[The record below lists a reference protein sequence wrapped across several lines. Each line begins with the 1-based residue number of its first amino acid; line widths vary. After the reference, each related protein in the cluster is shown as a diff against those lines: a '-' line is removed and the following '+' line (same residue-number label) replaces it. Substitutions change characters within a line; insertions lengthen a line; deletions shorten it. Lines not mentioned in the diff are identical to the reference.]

1 MPKVVSIT
9 GGSGTEL
16 KPQAR
21 PVKVGY
27 VARDVA
33 RADNLIAIAE
43 ALSSL
48 QPSLRR
54 FTEKRMEEQKDA
66 ALAQGQLVYE
76 MESNR
81 QSWSDFVKANPQHA
95 KANPWIREGY
105 LRARM
110 ANEGENYRSWIQ
122 AQASGP
128 NAYVDIGG
136 TKVPLSEASPE
147 QSALW
152 FQQQKQRYVQEVM
165 GGETDPV
172 LFSEIFIPM
181 ASAAERELNS
191 RIISYQQDVMWNKAI
206 GEHTKLITNS
216 LRGAVEAGV
225 FDGPDAEQNMAS
237 LGARFSDVA
246 RQLIRDGVPPKQVN
260 EAIVDSIITFAD
272 ANDIDDVGAILGIVK
287 HIETSP
293 GSYLGDIPEVAKM
306 VEGAKDAIQTERYW
320 AMKQAEEKKR
330 MEEAEARR
338 VDEIA
343 IVNQFITNPLKMPK
357 SMQTAFAQKYGVD
370 ALTGLLSD
378 LRAIH
383 TYSKGD
389 GSGSGGGSE
398 SGKLTM
404 SDYDLMSRLVQG
416 DNTVTPKQI
425 LDSNFTNSKKTEMLA
440 KLSEKGNGLSK
451 SQNDELRDTA
461 VKLAFTSLTFGN
473 ANPDEASPEEQQ
485 LGYTMVDDMLFG
497 FNELLNATPDARN
510 NEVIQKRLL
519 AQAAAKTMNTY
530 KGHVQTLLQRLREDP
545 NESIPNVVSQNLNF
559 SGLSP
564 ELRAKVEPL
573 AQEHLTMV
581 TSGAGPSAPFL
592 QYIKELERVTGHR
605 NLNPDEVAKLLLKKG
620 G

>member
-1 MPKVVSIT
+1 MPKVVSLT

-16 KPQAR
+16 KPKAR

-33 RADNLIAIAE
+33 RTDNLTAIAE

-54 FTEKRMEEQKDA
+54 FAEKRAEEAKDEGV
-66 ALAQGQLVYE
+66 AQGQLLYD
-76 MESNR
+76 MEANR

-128 NAYVDIGG
+128 NASVDIGG
-136 TKVPLSEASPE
+136 TKVPLSEATPE

-181 ASAAERELNS
+181 AEAAERELNS

-206 GEHTKLITNS
+206 GEHTKLITNT
-216 LRGAVEAGV
+216 LRGAVEAGA

-260 EAIVDSIITFAD
+260 DAIVDSIITFAD
-272 ANDIDDVGAILGIVK
+272 ANDIDDVTPILDIVK

-306 VEGAKDAIQTERYW
+306 VEGAKDSIRTERYW
-320 AMKQAEEKKR
+320 DRKQKEELKRAEEL
-330 MEEAEARR
+330 EARR
-338 VDEIA
+338 ADEIA
-343 IVNQFITNPLKMPK
+343 IVNQFITNPLRMPK
-357 SMQTAFAQKYGVD
+357 SMQNAFAQKYGVD
-370 ALTGLLSD
+370 ALTRLLND
-378 LRAIH
+378 LRSIH
-383 TYSKGD
+383 NYAKGD
-389 GSGSGGGSE
+389 GRG
-398 SGKLTM
+398 GKLTKA
-404 SDYDLMSRLVQG
+404 DYDIMAAVNQG
-416 DNTVTPKQI
+416 DPTVTPERI
-425 LDSNFTNSKKTEMLA
+425 INSNLTDSKKLEYLE

-451 SQNDELRDTA
+451 TRNKDIRKTA
-461 VKLAFTSLTFGN
+461 VKLTFQAITYGKG
-473 ANPDEASPEEQQ
+473 NPDEASPEEQQ
-485 LGYTMVDDMLFG
+485 LGYTMANDTLWE
-497 FNELLNATPDARN
+497 FNELLKASPEAKN
-510 NEVIQKRLL
+510 NEILQMRLL
-519 AQAAAKTMNTY
+519 AQAAATTQRIYEPYIKVIQNSLRANPEA
-530 KGHVQTLLQRLREDP
+530 KVQD
-545 NESIPNVVSQNLNF
+545 IVSQNLNF

-592 QYIKELERVTGHR
+592 QYIKELERATGHR
-605 NLNPDEVAKLLLKKG
+605 NLNPDEIAKLLLRKG

>member
-1 MPKVVSIT
+1 MPKVVSLT

-33 RADNLIAIAE
+33 RADNLTSIAE

-54 FTEKRMEEQKDA
+54 FTEKRTEEQKDA
-66 ALAQGQLVYE
+66 DLAKGQLLYD
-76 MESNR
+76 MEANR

-128 NAYVDIGG
+128 NASVDVGG
-136 TKVPLSEASPE
+136 TNIPLSEATPE

-172 LFSEIFIPM
+172 LFSEIFLPM
-181 ASAAERELNS
+181 ASASERELNS

-216 LRGAVEAGV
+216 LQGAVEAGA

-260 EAIVDSIITFAD
+260 EAIVDSIVTFAD
-272 ANDIDDVGAILGIVK
+272 ANDIDDVTSILDIVK

-293 GSYLGDIPEVAKM
+293 GSYLGDIPEVAKT
-306 VEGAKDAIQTERYW
+306 VEGAKDSIRTERYW
-320 AMKQAEEKKR
+320 DRKQKEELKR
-330 MEEAEARR
+330 EEELEARR
-338 VDEIA
+338 ADEIA
-343 IVNQFITNPLKMPK
+343 IVNQFITNPLRMPK
-357 SMQTAFAQKYGVD
+357 SMQNAFAQKYGVD
-370 ALTGLLSD
+370 ALTGLLND
-378 LRAIH
+378 LRSIH
-383 TYSKGD
+383 NYAKGD
-389 GSGSGGGSE
+389 GDGSRG
-398 SGKLTM
+398 GKL
-404 SDYDLMSRLVQG
+404 SKADYDLMAAVNQG
-416 DNTVTPKQI
+416 DQAVTPERI
-425 LDSNFTNSKKTEMLA
+425 INSNLTDSKKLEYLE

-451 SQNDELRDTA
+451 TQNKDIRETA
-461 VKLAFTSLTFGN
+461 VKLTFQAITYGKG
-473 ANPDEASPEEQQ
+473 NPDEASPEEQQ
-485 LGYTMVDDMLFG
+485 LGYTMANDTLWE
-497 FNELLNATPDARN
+497 FNELLKASPEAKN
-510 NEVIQKRLL
+510 NEILQMRLL
-519 AQAAAKTMNTY
+519 AQAAATTQRIYGPYTKAIQNSLRANPEA
-530 KGHVQTLLQRLREDP
+530 KVQD
-545 NESIPNVVSQNLNF
+545 IVSQNLNF

-564 ELRAKVEPL
+564 ELRAKVAPL

-581 TSGAGPSAPFL
+581 NSGAGPSAPFL
-592 QYIKELERVTGHR
+592 QYIKELERATGHR
-605 NLNPDEVAKLLLKKG
+605 NLNPDEIAKLLLTKG

>member
-1 MPKVVSIT
+1 MPKVVSLT
-9 GGSGTEL
+9 GGSETEL
-16 KPQAR
+16 KPRAR

-33 RADNLIAIAE
+33 RADNLTAIAE

-54 FTEKRMEEQKDA
+54 FAEKRAEEQKDA
-66 ALAQGQLVYE
+66 DLAQGQLVYE

-128 NAYVDIGG
+128 NASVDIGG
-136 TKVPLSEASPE
+136 TKVPLSEATPE

-181 ASAAERELNS
+181 AEAAERELNS

-206 GEHTKLITNS
+206 GEHTKLITNTI
-216 LRGAVEAGV
+216 RGAVEAGA

-260 EAIVDSIITFAD
+260 DAIVDSIVTFAD
-272 ANDIDDVGAILGIVK
+272 ANDIDDVTPILDIVK

-306 VEGAKDAIQTERYW
+306 VEGAKDAIRTERYW
-320 AMKQAEEKKR
+320 DRKQKEELKRAEEL
-330 MEEAEARR
+330 EARR
-338 VDEIA
+338 ADEIA
-343 IVNQFITNPLKMPK
+343 IVNQFITNPLRMPK
-357 SMQTAFAQKYGVD
+357 SMQNAFAQKYGVD
-370 ALTGLLSD
+370 ALTGLLND
-378 LRAIH
+378 LRSIH
-383 TYSKGD
+383 NYAKGD
-389 GSGSGGGSE
+389 GDGSRG
-398 SGKLTM
+398 GKLTKA
-404 SDYDLMSRLVQG
+404 DYDIMAAVNQG
-416 DNTVTPKQI
+416 DPTVTPEKI
-425 LDSNFTNSKKTEMLA
+425 INSNLTDSKKLEYLE

-451 SQNDELRDTA
+451 TQNKDIRETA
-461 VKLAFTSLTFGN
+461 VKLAFQAITYGKG
-473 ANPDEASPEEQQ
+473 NPDEASPEEQQ
-485 LGYTMVDDMLFG
+485 LGYTMANDTLWE
-497 FNELLNATPDARN
+497 FNELLKASPEAKN
-510 NEVIQKRLL
+510 NEILQMRLL
-519 AQAAAKTMNTY
+519 AQAAATTQRIYGPYTKVIQNSLRANPEA
-530 KGHVQTLLQRLREDP
+530 KVQD
-545 NESIPNVVSQNLNF
+545 IVSQNLNF

-592 QYIKELERVTGHR
+592 QYIKELERATGHR
-605 NLNPDEVAKLLLKKG
+605 NLNPDEIAKLLLRKG

>member
-1 MPKVVSIT
+1 MPKVVSLT

-54 FTEKRMEEQKDA
+54 FTERRMEEQKDA
-66 ALAQGQLVYE
+66 DLAQGQLIYE

-81 QSWSDFVKANPQHA
+81 QSWADFVKANPQHA

-110 ANEGENYRSWIQ
+110 ANEGENYRSWVQ

-128 NAYVDIGG
+128 NASVDIGG
-136 TKVPLSEASPE
+136 TKVPLSEATPE

-181 ASAAERELNS
+181 AEAAERELNS

-216 LRGAVEAGV
+216 LRGAVEAGA

-272 ANDIDDVGAILGIVK
+272 ANDIDDVTSILDIVK

-293 GSYLGDIPEVAKM
+293 GSYLGDIPEVAKT
-306 VEGAKDAIQTERYW
+306 VEGAKDSIQVERYW
-320 AMKQAEEKKR
+320 AMKHAEDKKR

-343 IVNQFITNPLKMPK
+343 IVNQFIANPLKMPK
-357 SMQTAFAQKYGVD
+357 AMQKAFAQKYGVD
-370 ALTGLLSD
+370 ALTRLLSD
-378 LRAIH
+378 LRSIH

-389 GSGSGGGSE
+389 GSGSGGGS
-398 SGKLTM
+398 GKLTM
-404 SDYDLMSRLVQG
+404 SDYDLMSRLIQG
-416 DNTVTPKQI
+416 DTTVTPKQI
-425 LDSNFTNSKKTEMLA
+425 IDSNFTDSKKTEMLV
-440 KLSEKGNGLSK
+440 KLSEKGNGLSA
-451 SQNDELRDTA
+451 SQNRELRETA
-461 VKLAFTSLTFGN
+461 VKLAFTNLTYGK
-473 ANPDEASPEEQQ
+473 ANPDEATPEEQQ

-497 FNELLNATPDARN
+497 FNELLNATPEARD

-519 AQAAAKTMNTY
+519 AQAAANTMNTY
-530 KGHVQTLLQRLREDP
+530 KGHVQTLLQRLRENP
-545 NESIPNVVSQNLNF
+545 NENIPNVVSQNLNF

-564 ELRAKVEPL
+564 ELRAKVEPM

-581 TSGAGPSAPFL
+581 TSGAGPSAQFL
-592 QYIKELERVTGHR
+592 QYIKDLERATGYR
-605 NLNPDEVAKLLLKKG
+605 NLNPDEVAKLLLTKG

>member
-33 RADNLIAIAE
+33 RADNLTAIAE

-54 FTEKRMEEQKDA
+54 FAEKRAEEQKDA
-66 ALAQGQLVYE
+66 DLAQGQLIYE

-110 ANEGENYRSWIQ
+110 ANEGENYRTWIQ

-128 NAYVDIGG
+128 NASVDIGG
-136 TKVPLSEASPE
+136 TKVPLSEATPE

-172 LFSEIFIPM
+172 LFSEIFLPM
-181 ASAAERELNS
+181 ASASERELNS

-216 LRGAVEAGV
+216 LRGAVEAGA

-260 EAIVDSIITFAD
+260 EAIVDSIVTFAD
-272 ANDIDDVGAILGIVK
+272 ANDIDDVAPILGIVK

-306 VEGAKDAIQTERYW
+306 VEGAKDSIQTERYW

-343 IVNQFITNPLKMPK
+343 IVNQFITNPLRMPK
-357 SMQTAFAQKYGVD
+357 SMQKAFAQKYGVD
-370 ALTGLLSD
+370 ALTGLLND
-378 LRAIH
+378 LRSIH
-383 TYSKGD
+383 NYAKGD
-389 GSGSGGGSE
+389 GDGSRG
-398 SGKLTM
+398 GKLTKA
-404 SDYDLMSRLVQG
+404 DYDLMAAVNQS
-416 DNTVTPKQI
+416 DPTVTPERI
-425 LDSNFTNSKKTEMLA
+425 INSNLTDSKKLEYLE

-451 SQNDELRDTA
+451 TQNKDIRETA
-461 VKLAFTSLTFGN
+461 VKLTFQAITYGKG
-473 ANPDEASPEEQQ
+473 NPDEASPEEQQ
-485 LGYTMVDDMLFG
+485 LGYTMANDTLWE
-497 FNELLNATPDARN
+497 FNELLKASPEAKN
-510 NEVIQKRLL
+510 NEILQRRLL
-519 AQAAAKTMNTY
+519 AQAAATTQRIYGPYTKVIQNSLRANPEA
-530 KGHVQTLLQRLREDP
+530 KVQD
-545 NESIPNVVSQNLNF
+545 IVSQNLNF

-581 TSGAGPSAPFL
+581 SSGAGPSAPFL
-592 QYIKELERVTGHR
+592 QYIKELERATGHR
-605 NLNPDEVAKLLLKKG
+605 NLNPDEIAKLLLRKG

>member
-1 MPKVVSIT
+1 MPKVVSLT

-33 RADNLIAIAE
+33 RADNLLAIAE

-54 FTEKRMEEQKDA
+54 FAEKRAEEQKDA
-66 ALAQGQLVYE
+66 DLAQGQLLYD
-76 MESNR
+76 MEANR

-122 AQASGP
+122 AQASGQ
-128 NAYVDIGG
+128 NASVDIGG
-136 TKVPLSEASPE
+136 TKVPLSEATPE

-181 ASAAERELNS
+181 AAAAERELNS

-216 LRGAVEAGV
+216 LRGAVEAGA

-260 EAIVDSIITFAD
+260 DAIVDSIITFAD
-272 ANDIDDVGAILGIVK
+272 ANDIDDVTPILDIVK

-306 VEGAKDAIQTERYW
+306 VEGAKDSIRTERYW
-320 AMKQAEEKKR
+320 DRKQKEELKRAEEL
-330 MEEAEARR
+330 EARR
-338 VDEIA
+338 ADEIA
-343 IVNQFITNPLKMPK
+343 IVNQFITNPLRMPK
-357 SMQTAFAQKYGVD
+357 SMQNAFAQKYGVD
-370 ALTGLLSD
+370 ALTGLLND
-378 LRAIH
+378 LRSIH
-383 TYSKGD
+383 NYAKGD
-389 GSGSGGGSE
+389 GDGSRG
-398 SGKLTM
+398 GKL
-404 SDYDLMSRLVQG
+404 SKADYDLMAAVNQG
-416 DNTVTPKQI
+416 DQAVTPERI
-425 LDSNFTNSKKTEMLA
+425 INSNLTDSKKLEYLE

-451 SQNDELRDTA
+451 TQNKDIRETA
-461 VKLAFTSLTFGN
+461 VKLTFQAITYGKG
-473 ANPDEASPEEQQ
+473 NPDEASPEEQQ
-485 LGYTMVDDMLFG
+485 LGYTMANDTLWE
-497 FNELLNATPDARN
+497 FNELLKASPEAKN
-510 NEVIQKRLL
+510 NEILQMRLL
-519 AQAAAKTMNTY
+519 AQAAATTQRIYGPYTKVIQNSLRANPEA
-530 KGHVQTLLQRLREDP
+530 KVQD
-545 NESIPNVVSQNLNF
+545 IVSQNLNF

-581 TSGAGPSAPFL
+581 NSGAGPSAPFL
-592 QYIKELERVTGHR
+592 QYIKELERATGHR
-605 NLNPDEVAKLLLKKG
+605 NLNPDEIAKLLLRKG

>member
-33 RADNLIAIAE
+33 RADNLTSIAE

-66 ALAQGQLVYE
+66 DLAQGQLVYE

-95 KANPWIREGY
+95 KSNPWIREGY

-110 ANEGENYRSWIQ
+110 ANEGENYRTWIQ

-128 NAYVDIGG
+128 NASVDIGG
-136 TKVPLSEASPE
+136 TKVPLSEATPE

-172 LFSEIFIPM
+172 LFSEIFLPM
-181 ASAAERELNS
+181 ASASERELNS

-216 LRGAVEAGV
+216 LRGAVEAGA

-260 EAIVDSIITFAD
+260 DAIVDSIVTFAD
-272 ANDIDDVGAILGIVK
+272 ANDIDDVTPILDIVK

-306 VEGAKDAIQTERYW
+306 VEGAKDSIRTERYW
-320 AMKQAEEKKR
+320 DRKQKEELKRAEEL
-330 MEEAEARR
+330 EARR
-338 VDEIA
+338 ADEIA
-343 IVNQFITNPLKMPK
+343 IVNQFITNPLRMPK
-357 SMQTAFAQKYGVD
+357 SMQNAFAQKYGVD
-370 ALTGLLSD
+370 ALTGLLND
-378 LRAIH
+378 LRSIH
-383 TYSKGD
+383 NYAKGD
-389 GSGSGGGSE
+389 GDGSRG
-398 SGKLTM
+398 GKL
-404 SDYDLMSRLVQG
+404 SKADYDLMAAVNQG
-416 DNTVTPKQI
+416 DQTVTPERI
-425 LDSNFTNSKKTEMLA
+425 INSNLTDSKKLEYLE

-451 SQNDELRDTA
+451 TQNKDIRETA
-461 VKLAFTSLTFGN
+461 VKLTFQAITYGKG
-473 ANPDEASPEEQQ
+473 NPDEASPEEQQ
-485 LGYTMVDDMLFG
+485 LGYTMANDTLWE
-497 FNELLNATPDARN
+497 FNELLKASPEAKN
-510 NEVIQKRLL
+510 NEILQMRLL
-519 AQAAAKTMNTY
+519 AQAAATTQRIYEPYTKAIQNSLRDNPEA
-530 KGHVQTLLQRLREDP
+530 KVQD
-545 NESIPNVVSQNLNF
+545 IVSQNLNF
-559 SGLSP
+559 SGISP

-581 TSGAGPSAPFL
+581 NSGAGPSAPFL
-592 QYIKELERVTGHR
+592 QYIKELERATGHR
-605 NLNPDEVAKLLLKKG
+605 NLNPDEIAKLLLRKG